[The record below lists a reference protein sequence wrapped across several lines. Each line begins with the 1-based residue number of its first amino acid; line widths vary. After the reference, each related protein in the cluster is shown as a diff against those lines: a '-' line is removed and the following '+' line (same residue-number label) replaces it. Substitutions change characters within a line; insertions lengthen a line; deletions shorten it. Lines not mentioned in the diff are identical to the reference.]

1 MQPTNTKQTS
11 AHLPI
16 LYSLQH
22 CPYAMRARIAIF
34 KSQQPVLIRAIK
46 LNNKPPEM
54 LVLSTKGTVPML
66 VTYDGEKTEVIEES
80 LDIMLKVLTANDPT
94 QLLTAHRSASNDS
107 TLDQMLSLINYYE
120 MGLIPAN
127 EAYKCAKRYQETNIT
142 ECREVCETYLQQ
154 LESRLAQHRFLMGDS
169 ESLLDIALIPFIRQ
183 FSKVERQWYQQ
194 SPYPKLRAWLNTY
207 LQSSMF
213 TKVMAKHEL
222 WVENHRDI
230 IFGDVKINHNK

>member
-1 MQPTNTKQTS
+1 MQPTNSKQTS
-11 AHLPI
+11 ALLPI

-54 LVLSTKGTVPML
+54 LLLSTKGTVPML
-66 VTYDGEKTEVIEES
+66 VTCSGNCDRKETEVIEES
-80 LDIMLKVLTANDPT
+80 LDIMLKVLKDNDPNH
-94 QLLTAHRSASNDS
+94 LLSSQGNE
-107 TLDQMLSLINYYE
+107 SLAEVIAIIDDFE
-120 MGLIPAN
+120 KHFFVAV
-127 EAYKCAKRYQETNIT
+127 EAYKCAKRYQETDIV
-142 ECREVCETYLQQ
+142 ERRQACEVYLQK
-154 LESRLAQHRFLMGDS
+154 LEARLSQHAFLNS
-169 ESLLDIALIPFIRQ
+169 EYEGLLDIALMPFIRQ

-194 SPYPKLRAWLNTY
+194 SPYPKLRAWLNAY

-230 IFGDVKINHNK
+230 IFGDVKIKHN